1 MNQITKPHI
10 LALANNKG
18 GCGKSTS
25 AAYLGGTL
33 ARMGFY
39 VTMIDFDPQGD
50 LETFLGASVHDAG
63 ITTEQSIVG
72 SNIRWLSTRISP
84 HIRLTPST
92 PKLQNIETMLL
103 STSEP
108 DIVKRVSQ
116 KIPYGIE
123 QGTGFVII
131 DCPPALNNL
140 TRAAFTIA
148 DTIIIPTNPVPAD
161 MKALTRTYEYAN
173 LIAGSSHKLIKIL
186 FTRDQ
191 HYKLNEDAIS
201 AINEILPGLPFRQ
214 SISATVQ
221 MEETAIRGALREPLK
236 RNTGAADYVEVTK
249 ELLEITGLKPKEEV
263 QYE

>member
-10 LALANNKG
+10 ISLANNKG
-18 GCGKSTS
+18 GVGRTTS
-25 AAYLGGTL
+25 AAYIGCTL

-50 LETFLGASVHDAG
+50 LETILGISVHESG
-63 ITTEQSIVG
+63 LTTEQSIAG
-72 SNIRWLSTRISP
+72 CNIRWLSTRISP
-84 HIRLTPST
+84 HIWLTPST
-92 PKLQNIETMLL
+92 PKLHNIETMLL

-108 DIVKRVSQ
+108 DIVKRVSH

-123 QGTGFVII
+123 QGIGFVII

-173 LIAGSSHKLIKIL
+173 LITESKHKLIKIL

-191 HYKLNEDAIS
+191 HYKINEDAIT
-201 AINEILPGLPFRQ
+201 AINEILPGLPFKQ

-221 MEETAIRGALREPLK
+221 IEETTIRGALRQPLK

-249 ELLEITGLKPKEEV
+249 ELVETIGLKPREEIN
-263 QYE
+263 YE